1 MARWLYWF
9 LLGVPLALLAK
20 FLGWSGVL
28 VFAFSAIALIPLA
41 GLIGKSTEEL
51 AEIVGPLVGGL
62 LNATFGN
69 APELIIGIAALQA
82 GLLDVVRASITG
94 SIIGNTLLVLGM
106 AVFFGGWRNGR
117 QYFDARNAG
126 QYASMLALAVV
137 GLVLPALANAVGSSV
152 SLEHPSG
159 VNIDAISVLVSVI
172 LLISYVAYLAYTVF
186 HVRDKISRHPSEVPE
201 GKTPKHQEDEPPLV
215 PPSPVLAEEQEEEMR
230 EEEQAERARR
240 TRPRRTKASKPATSV
255 ASVTVQSQAATRR
268 ASHAP
273 HEKKNE
279 DAAAPTGHTH
289 HGRPS
294 WKAARWPV
302 FWLAGAT
309 VATAVMSEFMVGGI
323 ETVTEQLGWSQL
335 FIGLI
340 IVPIVGNAAEHAS
353 AVTMALKNR
362 MDVTLAIAAGSSIQ
376 VALLVA
382 PVLVLVSFLFTH
394 PLDLVFRPLELVVFG
409 LATFL
414 FSLTNLDGESTWL
427 EGFLMLA
434 FYVMVGVI
442 AYFL

>member
-9 LLGVPLALLAK
+9 LLGVPLAVLAK
-20 FLGWSGVL
+20 FLGCSGVL

-159 VNIDAISVLVSVI
+159 VNIDAISVLVSVV

-230 EEEQAERARR
+230 EAEQAERARR
-240 TRPRRTKASKPATSV
+240 TRPRRTKTGAPAASA
-255 ASVTVQSQAATRR
+255 ASVSAQGNATPQQATVGKQRKRVANAP
-268 ASHAP
+268 ASAEH
-273 HEKKNE
+273 
-279 DAAAPTGHTH
+279 GHR
-289 HGRPS
+289 GKPS
-294 WKAARWPV
+294 WKTARWPV
-302 FWLAGAT
+302 ALLALAT
-309 VATAVMSEFMVGGI
+309 VGTAVMSEFMVGGI

-353 AVTMALKNR
+353 AVTMAIKNR

-382 PVLVLVSFLFTH
+382 PVLVLVSFLFAH

>member
-9 LLGVPLALLAK
+9 LIGVPLAFLAK

-41 GLIGKSTEEL
+41 GLIGEATEEL

-106 AVFFGGWRNGR
+106 AIFAGGWRNGR

-137 GLVLPALANAVGSSV
+137 GLVLPALANAVGQETV
-152 SLEHPSG
+152 VEGHE
-159 VNIDAISVLVSVI
+159 ISAMVSVV
-172 LLISYVAYLAYTVF
+172 LLISYAAYLAYTVF
-186 HVRDKISRHPSEVPE
+186 HVRDKISRHPSEVHE

-215 PPSPVLAEEQEEEMR
+215 PPSPVLAEEQEEEL
-230 EEEQAERARR
+230 EEEARAERARR
-240 TRPRRTKASKPATSV
+240 ARARRTKAHTPATSV
-255 ASVTVQSQAATRR
+255 ASVTVQSQTTTK
-268 ASHAP
+268 HTT
-273 HEKKNE
+273 HGNHGKKDE
-279 DAAAPTGHTH
+279 EPAAPTGQAHR
-289 HGRPS
+289 GRPS

-302 FWLAGAT
+302 ALLAGAT

-442 AYFL
+442 AFFL